1 VAGPGFVSLTIFSR
15 TVADRTPDSAP
26 REKWILFAVL
36 MIFALSLGCLGGV
49 VIGGF
54 IVKATVDDDSD
65 NDTFSEGPGSQPNQI
80 VTRDELV
87 KCISTQTPDGDS
99 CLSEST
105 SPQGK
110 PSSGCCKTSTQRVP
124 FRTRGKCNVIPSE
137 LCNMPHQWRWLDDS
151 R

>member
-26 REKWILFAVL
+26 RENWILFAVL

-65 NDTFSEGPGSQPNQI
+65 DDTFSEGPRSQPNQI

-99 CLSEST
+99 YLSEST
-105 SPQGK
+105 SPHGK
-110 PSSGCCKTSTQRVP
+110 AFKWLLQDLNSKGAVSDQRKVQ
-124 FRTRGKCNVIPSE
+124 RYSLGTI
-137 LCNMPHQWRWLDDS
+137 
-151 R
+151 